1 MLNPFSISLAVQ
13 PLKIYSGLCLNEGS
27 SLTHRAPLIL
37 GEKTNS
43 CPADTCLTVQFPS
56 PGDAQPFLAVIPHH
70 LCSPTNTSGPP
81 WLWGCPS
88 AKHPV
93 LRYPLLPMGHG
104 DAPLGGGGPAC
115 HAPLP
120 ARGWGRQQDR
130 AVLQILFCGA
140 AHSQALITVLLQG
153 PAWRGWIPG
162 SGQAPRASRAPE
174 TALMYFDRT

>member
-1 MLNPFSISLAVQ
+1 MLNPFSISLADQ

-43 CPADTCLTVQFPS
+43 CPADTRLTVPFPS

-70 LCSPTNTSGPP
+70 LCSATNTSGPP

-93 LRYPLLPMGHG
+93 LRYPLLPVGHG

-120 ARGWGRQQDR
+120 APGWGRQQDR
-130 AVLQILFCGA
+130 AVLQIPLCWCCSFPSPNYGVA
-140 AHSQALITVLLQG
+140 AGTSLARLDPGV
-153 PAWRGWIPG
+153 RPG
-162 SGQAPRASRAPE
+162 SEGQPCSRDSADV
-174 TALMYFDRT
+174 F